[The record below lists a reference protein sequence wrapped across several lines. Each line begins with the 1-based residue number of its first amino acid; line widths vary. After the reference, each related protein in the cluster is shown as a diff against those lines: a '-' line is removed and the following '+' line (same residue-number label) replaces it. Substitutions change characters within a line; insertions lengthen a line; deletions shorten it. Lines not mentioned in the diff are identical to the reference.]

1 MDNMFENGKRIY
13 DFAAKI
19 FPIAR
24 SITGDG
30 VRKTLSMIN
39 EEIAES
45 GYSLNILEIPS
56 GTAVFDWT
64 VPKEWVIREAYIEN
78 ENHEKIIDF
87 KENNLHV
94 LGYSIAVDKWVPL
107 SELLDHVYTEE
118 TLEDA
123 IPYVTSYY
131 KERYGFCMSENMKRS
146 LKEGNYHM
154 YIDSELKDGS
164 LTIGELIIPST
175 TGSEE
180 EIMIS
185 TYTCHPSMA
194 NNECSGPAL
203 STALIRYVASLKHRR
218 YAYRFIFNPETIGSI
233 SYLSLKLPEL
243 QKKVKAG
250 FVLSCVGDDKDYS
263 FIPSRYSDTLA
274 DMVIK
279 NVLSFKDKHTEYS
292 FLDRGS
298 DERQYCSPGVD
309 LPFIG
314 FCRSK
319 YGCYPEYHTSKDDM
333 TIVSPSGF
341 EGSYSAMCEV
351 INALEYNLH
360 YKTTVFCEPQ
370 LGKRGLYPTVSK
382 KGSYDSVLAMRDL
395 IGYSDGRN
403 SLIEISNIIK
413 VPVKEL
419 IPIVDKLMDGGLLTA
434 AENESE

>member
-1 MDNMFENGKRIY
+1 MSENLDIGKRIY
-13 DFAAKI
+13 NFTSKI

-24 SITGDG
+24 SITGAG
-30 VRKTLSMIN
+30 VRETLSLVN
-39 EEIAES
+39 EEITES
-45 GYSLNILEIPS
+45 GYQLDILEVPT

-64 VPKEWVIREAYIEN
+64 VPKEWVIRDAYIED
-78 ENHEKIIDF
+78 ENHVKIVDF
-87 KENNLHV
+87 RENNLHV
-94 LGYSIAVDKWVPL
+94 LGYSTPVDKWVSL
-107 SELLDHVYTEE
+107 EELLRYVYVEE
-118 TLEDA
+118 SLEDA

-131 KERYGFCMSENMKRS
+131 KERYGFCMSVNQRNS
-146 LKEGNYHM
+146 LKEGQYHM
-154 YIDSELKDGS
+154 YIDSEFIEGS
-164 LTIGELIIPST
+164 LTIGELVIPST
-175 TGSEE
+175 LGSEE

-203 STALIRYVASLKHRR
+203 STALIRFVAGMKKRR
-218 YAYRFIFNPETIGSI
+218 YAYRFVFNPETIGSI
-233 SYLSLKLPEL
+233 TYLSMRLDELK
-243 QKKVKAG
+243 KNVKAG

-274 DMVIK
+274 DEVIR
-279 NVLSFKDKHTEYS
+279 NVLSFKKKHTEYS

-319 YGCYPEYHTSKDDM
+319 YGCYPEYHTSKDDLDL
-333 TIVSPSGF
+333 VSPEGF
-341 EGSYSAMCEV
+341 QGAYDAMCEV
-351 INALEYNLH
+351 INALEYNYK
-360 YKTTVFCEPQ
+360 YKTMVLCEPQ

-403 SLIEISNIIK
+403 TLIEISNIIK
-413 VPVKEL
+413 VPVAEL
-419 IPIVDKLMDGGLLTA
+419 IPIVDKLT
-434 AENESE
+434 ENELLKIEE